1 MDVTMLL
8 CDGAD
13 AVGGKLYI
21 LGGGWSQILVPN
33 IPVNMAL
40 AVKLFIPWDRANE
53 PHAVVA
59 RLLDSDGEPVE
70 LGGEEVKA
78 EAEIETG
85 RPPGLKPGT
94 ALDAPFV
101 VNFPA
106 VALDNG
112 GYVWELEIDGKVE
125 ARAPFQV
132 GPPERKKGGGK

>member
-1 MDVTMLL
+1 MLL

-13 AVGGKLYI
+13 AVGGKLYV
-21 LGGGWSQILVPN
+21 LGGGWSQIVIPN
-33 IPVNMAL
+33 VPVNMAL
-40 AVKLFIPWDRANE
+40 AVKLSVPWDRANE

-59 RLLDSDGEPVE
+59 RLVDSDGNPVE
-70 LGGEEVKA
+70 IADTEVRA

-94 ALDAPFV
+94 SLDAPFV

-106 VALDNG
+106 VALDSG
-112 GYVWELEIDGKVE
+112 GYVWELEIDGEVE

-132 GPPERKKGGGK
+132 GPPLRKGGAK